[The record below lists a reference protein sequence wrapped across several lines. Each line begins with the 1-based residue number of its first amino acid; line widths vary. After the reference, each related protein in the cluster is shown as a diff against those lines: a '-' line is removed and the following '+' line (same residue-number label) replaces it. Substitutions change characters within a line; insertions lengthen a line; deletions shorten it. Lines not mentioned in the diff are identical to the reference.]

1 MALAHPKPGREF
13 RPTFAA
19 VYKQTQRDLG
29 TQSELLQ
36 KTVRAQASTA
46 NIHRQKP
53 ILPIGYHGSAT
64 LMVDY
69 GWKGEN
75 PSSTPKIEDI
85 SRSSLTHAD

>member
-36 KTVRAQASTA
+36 KTVRAQASAA

-64 LMVDY
+64 IMVDC
-69 GWKGEN
+69 GWKADDLY
-75 PSSTPKIEDI
+75 PILKIEDI